1 MRARAQKTESGE
13 SQACL
18 LGSEEKL
25 RKHWGQQWSTP
36 EQLRKRRTV
45 TVIDIDEWWVGVYS
59 MGSGGHVG
67 RDHSPVALIL
77 SIQRACHRYASTHA
91 HGEHNEAIAWTP
103 YRGEG
108 DRQWVWD
115 TSCREWETR
124 ETENRMELG
133 TCHNTYEGKGVETCE
148 VQMHATLPSKR
159 HWVAQ
164 SATQTLY
171 SYIQTTMDTYLC
183 IDRNVGGVEIFAPSR
198 GVGDA
203 EIHNPLTS
211 AFNFP
216 TLPTLVPSHTIQE
229 HVHNP
234 ASRQDACV
242 RASTGQDARVR
253 GARWLLLSFL
263 ISVLC
268 CGERVDLK
276 TEWVLR
282 QIR

>member
-1 MRARAQKTESGE
+1 MRARAEKTESGE

-25 RKHWGQQWSTP
+25 RKHWGQLWSTS
-36 EQLRKRRTV
+36 EQIRKRRTV
-45 TVIDIDEWWVGVYS
+45 TVIDIGEWWVGVYS
-59 MGSGGHVG
+59 FVGHVG

-91 HGEHNEAIAWTP
+91 HGKHNEAIAWTP

-108 DRQWVWD
+108 HHQRVWD

-124 ETENRMELG
+124 ETEKRMELG
-133 TCHNTYEGKGVETCE
+133 TCHNTYESDRVETCE

-159 HWVAQ
+159 RLSGTECDTNPVFIHEDDHRHVYVGWLEHGR
-164 SATQTLY
+164 SWNLRTLK
-171 SYIQTTMDTYLC
+171 
-183 IDRNVGGVEIFAPSR
+183 RGGRRRDPQPF
-198 GVGDA
+198 DFC
-203 EIHNPLTS
+203 LQ
-211 AFNFP
+211 FP
-216 TLPTLVPSHTIQE
+216 NIPTHVPSHTIQE
-229 HVHNP
+229 HVRNP

-242 RASTGQDARVR
+242 RAGTGQDARVR

-263 ISVLC
+263 ISVVC
-268 CGERVDLK
+268 CGELVDLK